1 MHLGENN
8 AEIQL
13 KIQRILDFYFV
24 RLMKNYSS
32 HEEQLALNYFRYSIA
47 LLEFLIVVYSHGGNL
62 NKYKKLELWNLLLKL
77 GQQNGWQTLGGKGGI
92 GFVDRIRP
100 EKDSPFFVFISSK
113 NCYEFLQNFYREMPN
128 FRRFMVDQSNWE
140 VKDAEPSID
149 DLNGLEARLKPY
161 IENYKFPPH
170 QHSEIQAS
178 FFQEFE
184 KSFKTNIHLKIV
196 CVDVESRSQIL
207 LNTIGEAKQSRFES
221 QVFEEH
227 TKLSFF
233 IRKTEYAGKGKFK
246 NLYIFVFNQ
255 QANLTPKSYFQSIER
270 IWFETEGKGF
280 LESITFLNPL
290 LTSLQMSSGTIEQS
304 NSSYKC
310 FVGGVLNYI
319 FTVENYFSLTM
330 VSSNENY
337 LISKLVD
344 LGPRLYKNPNE
355 IKKELRKKRSPRKIE
370 HRTDFNEK
378 NYEWEKSLKLTKPL
392 IKQQKDIKLL
402 YSLLSD
408 KDDAEENDLQEFLYK
423 IDLMVLCAFKWKIP
437 AFVVSDGSSAVKS
450 GTEIGKVIADIDKAY
465 KQKRRELILNA
476 EYLGVR
482 VGLFVI
488 IFEYLGIEAT
498 TTDIISPGLNRYY
511 FYNSLVDEINLIYL
525 KPINELVPYLRKR
538 IDEIRAKQSASYVVY
553 EQEEPEPKFFS
564 TLLKKLSRL
573 FEQKINRS
581 TKSDLTLKDW
591 YSTQIRSRQN
601 SYENL
606 VRYSRQCRS
615 DQTKDIVVDIE
626 FALTNDSELDINF
639 FHVVLTKGIDLFSRT
654 DFAKE
659 AIRGYWGVWESISFQ
674 NQQCDAHVSL
684 MFFMDQRYVAR
695 QEELRDELNKALE
708 KAVASPYKNWDK
720 ANELRFN
727 FKEYLC
733 FQALGEELFYKPAS
747 DRKKI
752 EKEIERSL
760 HMEFYLAL
768 HRDLYWLPSEL
779 ILKQRVIRGREGY
792 KPRRKSSKPKAL
804 K

>member
-32 HEEQLALNYFRYSIA
+32 QEEQLALNHFRYSIA
-47 LLEFLIVVYSHGGNL
+47 LFEFLIVVYSHGGNL
-62 NKYKKLELWNLLLKL
+62 NKYKKLELWNLLLKF
-77 GQQNGWQTLGGKGGI
+77 GKQNGWQTLGKKGDI

-128 FRRFMVDQSNWE
+128 LRRIMLDHSNGE
-140 VKDAEPSID
+140 VKDVVPSD
-149 DLNGLEARLKPY
+149 EDLNGLEARLKSY
-161 IENYKFPPH
+161 IENYEIPLDQP
-170 QHSEIQAS
+170 SEILNS
-178 FFQEFE
+178 FLNEFE
-184 KSFKTNIHLKIV
+184 QSFKQNVQLKIV
-196 CVDVESRSQIL
+196 CVEVEYFNRYQ
-207 LNTIGEAKQSRFES
+207 NSRFEN
-221 QVFEEH
+221 QVFEKHSE
-227 TKLSFF
+227 LSFF
-233 IRKTEYAGKGKFK
+233 IRKVEYAGKGKYK

-255 QANLTPKSYFQSIER
+255 QANLTPKSYYQSMES
-270 IWFETEGKGF
+270 IWFETEAKDF
-280 LESITFLNPL
+280 PKSISFLNPQ
-290 LTSLQMSSGTIEQS
+290 LTRLQMSSGIIEQS

-310 FVGGVLNYI
+310 FVEGVLNYV
-319 FTVENYFSLTM
+319 FTVENYFSIQS
-330 VSSNENY
+330 VSSNKNY
-337 LISKLVD
+337 LISELVD
-344 LGPRLYKNPNE
+344 LRPRLSKNENE
-355 IKKELRKKRSPRKIE
+355 IKKEQRKKRSPRKTE
-370 HRTDFNEK
+370 HRSDFNEQ
-378 NYEWEKSLKLTKPL
+378 NYEWEKSLKLTKLL
-392 IKQQKDIKLL
+392 IKQKKDIKLL
-402 YSLLSD
+402 YSLLLD
-408 KDDAEENDLQEFLYK
+408 KDDTKENDLKELLYK
-423 IDLMVLCAFKWKIP
+423 IDLMVLCALKWTIP

-450 GTEIGKVIADIDKAY
+450 GTEIGKVIVEIDKVY
-465 KQKRRELILNA
+465 KSKRQELIQKA
-476 EYLGVR
+476 EYLGLR
-482 VGLFVI
+482 VGLFVF
-488 IFEYLGIEAT
+488 IFEYLE
-498 TTDIISPGLNRYY
+498 ISAVTPGLISSGLNRYHL
-511 FYNSLVDEINLIYL
+511 YNTLVDEINLVYL

-538 IDEIRAKQSASYVVY
+538 IDEIRAKQSAVF
-553 EQEEPEPKFFS
+553 EMFGKAEPEPEFFS
-564 TLLKKLSRL
+564 ILLKKLTKL
-573 FEQKINRS
+573 LEQKINRPA
-581 TKSDLTLKDW
+581 KSDLTLKDW

-626 FALTNDSELDINF
+626 FALTNDSEIDINF
-639 FHVVLTKGIDLFSRT
+639 FHEVLTKGIDLLSRT

-695 QEELRDELNKALE
+695 KEELRDELNKALE

-720 ANELRFN
+720 SNELKFN
-727 FKEYLC
+727 FKEYLW
-733 FQALGEELFYKPAS
+733 FQAFGEEVFSNPVS

-752 EKEIERSL
+752 EKELERRL
-760 HMEFYLAL
+760 HQAFYLVL